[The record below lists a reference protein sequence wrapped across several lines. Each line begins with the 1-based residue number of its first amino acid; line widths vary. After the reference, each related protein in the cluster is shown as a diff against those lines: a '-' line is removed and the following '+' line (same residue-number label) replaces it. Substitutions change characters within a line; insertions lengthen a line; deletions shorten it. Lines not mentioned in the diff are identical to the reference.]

1 MYIVSREDFFMI
13 VHGALNYDATG
24 RKKKTVRSGTY
35 KRLQSSGTFKPDYT
49 PRRRTRAESIPSL
62 QTSTCDTTVHDE
74 AQIRQEVSKNY
85 TVAVAYNKGAYQ
97 VIPRDSV
104 KHIGK

>member
-1 MYIVSREDFFMI
+1 MI
-13 VHGALNYDATG
+13 IHGALNYDASG
-24 RKKKTVRSGTY
+24 RRKKAANRKSY
-35 KRLQSSGTFKPDYT
+35 KRFSGNGSN
-49 PRRRTRAESIPSL
+49 SIPSYTYRRGRTDHIPSL
-62 QTSTCDTTVHDE
+62 DTRVCATTVTKDAE
-74 AQIRQEVSKNY
+74 IKKEVSKNY

>member
-1 MYIVSREDFFMI
+1 MI

-24 RKKKTVRSGTY
+24 RKKKTVRKGTY
-35 KRLQSSGTFKPDYT
+35 KRAQSVGTFKPDYT
-49 PRRRTRAESIPSL
+49 PRRRTRAESLPSL
-62 QTSTCDTTVHDE
+62 MTTKCDTTISKE
-74 AQIRQEVSKNY
+74 SQIKQEVSKNY

-97 VIPRDSV
+97 VIPKDSV

>member
-24 RKKKTVRSGTY
+24 RKKKTVRKGTY

-62 QTSTCDTTVHDE
+62 NTTDCSTTVHSE
-74 AQIRQEVSKNY
+74 AKVRQEVSKNY